1 MDRYEYVVKAFE
13 WARKYA
19 DENGG
24 QNVKLYLTDYG
35 IERRFPDTPPEQK
48 SKIDGFEDLVDYLIE
63 KNAPIDGV
71 GFQGHFR
78 LYDHPVEQISAGIDR
93 FSAKEKADGTKLT
106 VQVCELDFSVFS
118 NAKSEAGD
126 NKTTIPNDK
135 LAERLTDLAQTYLD
149 FFNMFE
155 EKFEEGKLTM
165 VLIWGI
171 ADKHSWL
178 NNDPVSGRT
187 DYPLLFDRDYNP
199 KKAFYKL
206 AGCDDETDYDGEELH
221 TKWSFPLGVAV
232 PGASTTNTQNNN
244 AFQADNPQYPLLRHF
259 NVVVAENEMKPS
271 NIMPSSASDF

>member
-35 IERRFPDTPPEQK
+35 IERRFPDAVEGQK

-93 FSAKEKADGTKLT
+93 FSAKTKKDGTKLT
-106 VQVCELDFSVFS
+106 VQICEMDFSVFS
-118 NAKSEAGD
+118 NAKSEA
-126 NKTTIPNDK
+126 NLKIISPDK
-135 LAERLTDLAQTYLD
+135 LEERLTDLAATYRD

-155 EKFEEGKLTM
+155 GKYNEGKLTM

-171 ADKHSWL
+171 SDGHSWL
-178 NNDPVSGRT
+178 NNSPVSGRT
-187 DYPLLFDRDYNP
+187 DHPLLFDRNYEP
-199 KKAFYKL
+199 KKVFYKL
-206 AGCDDETDYDGEELH
+206 VEGRTPI
-221 TKWSFPLGVAV
+221 K
-232 PGASTTNTQNNN
+232 
-244 AFQADNPQYPLLRHF
+244 
-259 NVVVAENEMKPS
+259 
-271 NIMPSSASDF
+271 